1 MADRTNFLPLF
12 GERKPVHL
20 MAGDVL
26 FESGDPSTTMY
37 VVKEGKIRIHELGIT
52 LEIVGPG
59 GLFGEMAL
67 VDRLPRS
74 AGATAETDA
83 ILLEVDEVAFLAT
96 LKAEPLFA
104 LDVLRIVTRRLRET
118 NKLLAG
124 LKLG

>member
-1 MADRTNFLPLF
+1 MADRSNFLPLF
-12 GERKPVHL
+12 GDRKIVHL

-37 VVKEGKIRIHELGIT
+37 VVKEGQVRIHELGIT

-74 AGATAETDA
+74 ADATAETDCA
-83 ILLEVDEVAFLAT
+83 LIEVDEKAFLAA
-96 LKAEPLFA
+96 LQADPLFA

-118 NKLLAG
+118 NKLLA
-124 LKLG
+124 KFSAK